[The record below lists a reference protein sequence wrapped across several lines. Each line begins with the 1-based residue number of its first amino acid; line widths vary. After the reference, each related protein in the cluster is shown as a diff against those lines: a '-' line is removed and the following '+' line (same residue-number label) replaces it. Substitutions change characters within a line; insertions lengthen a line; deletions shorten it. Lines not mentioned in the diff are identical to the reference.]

1 MKKKKEKEEEWKKWE
16 LTFKRFAYYN
26 SDFKKE
32 QNFISQRRKIKRR
45 PISNSYLKD
54 SGKALWTNGRE
65 SVSLLDSQDTV

>member
-32 QNFISQRRKIKRR
+32 QNFISQRREKDKEETYFKLLSKR
-45 PISNSYLKD
+45 L
-54 SGKALWTNGRE
+54 RE
-65 SVSLLDSQDTV
+65 SLMN